1 MNPILVN
8 NWRGSAIESRHR
20 GAVAVVNAAG
30 RTVLTLGD
38 VQQPV
43 FPRSSIK
50 FLQSLNFVKSGALEH
65 YNLDSRHVAMAC
77 ASHNGEPDHVN
88 IVNDWLSR
96 LNLDLNDL
104 ECGAELPSHR
114 ATAFELMGDGKAP
127 TRAHHNCSGKHL
139 GMLSTCCHKE
149 LGTKNYRLY
158 QHDVQR
164 RWFEDMER
172 LCSVRATSLPWGY
185 DGCGIPSIAMPL
197 HRLALGMARFADPS
211 NLPAED
217 QDAVEIIGKAV
228 TEHSYLIAG
237 KERLCTALAQQLA
250 PRVLAKVGADGV
262 YAASIPERGLGVVV
276 KVDDGSMKA
285 VNVVLGAVLHLLGE
299 IDEASH
305 EALQRY
311 IAPTLT
317 NSRGEAIG
325 RMEASSE
332 WGTATIRE
340 DWLL

>member
-1 MNPILVN
+1 
-8 NWRGSAIESRHR
+8 
-20 GAVAVVNAAG
+20 VAVVNAAG

-77 ASHNGEPDHVN
+77 ASHNGEPDHVD

-172 LCSVRATSLPWGY
+172 FCSVRATSLPWGY